1 MFDRFKMIG
10 ESLFTL
16 GMNDPKSGNISVRE
30 EDKIHITKRNCWL
43 SCLKEYDL
51 IALPVEAEASQD
63 SEASVDLPVHRAVYQ
78 LTAHKAVIHAHSPYL
93 CALSITENKIMLPET
108 KGSMIFQNGVP
119 ITRLRQGIS
128 SEEAARTIVSNF
140 TSGYRAVAIKGH
152 GFFVAA
158 SNLEEAY
165 EWSVCLENSAKI
177 IALTKMIPDRAAA
190 VVPQHQQS
198 RPYEHRKRSA
208 IPPSIGVMDRR
219 TTTASYGRGPKR

>member
-1 MFDRFKMIG
+1 MFERFKVIG

-16 GMNDPKSGNISVRE
+16 GMNDPKSGNISTRE
-30 EDKIHITKRNCWL
+30 DDKLYITKRNCWL
-43 SCLKEYDL
+43 SNLKDYDL
-51 IALPVEAEASQD
+51 VTLPVD
-63 SEASVDLPVHRAVYQ
+63 SDSADDAEASVDLPVHRAVYQ
-78 LTAHKAVIHAHSPYL
+78 GTVNKAVIHAHSPYL

-128 SEEAARTIVSNF
+128 SDEAARTIVSNF
-140 TSGYRAVAIKGH
+140 TSGYRAVAVKGH

-165 EWSVCLENSAKI
+165 EWAVCLENSAKI
-177 IALTKMIPDRAAA
+177 IALTKMIPEKQAA
-190 VVPQHQQS
+190 QQQQTHS

-219 TTTASYGRGPKR
+219 TTTSSYGRGPKR